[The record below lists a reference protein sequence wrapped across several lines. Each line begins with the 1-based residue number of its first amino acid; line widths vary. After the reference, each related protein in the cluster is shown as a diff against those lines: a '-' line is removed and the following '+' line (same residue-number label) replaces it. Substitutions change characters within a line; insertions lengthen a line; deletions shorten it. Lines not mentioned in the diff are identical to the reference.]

1 MNIPNE
7 KNKSILYFQKA
18 IVKVSDKYKEGYF
31 TEIYAPKEAYL
42 LYGRAL
48 RINGELHR
56 RTLLAQ
62 NPNST
67 DDNGQLKTWAREA
80 RAGAKIM
87 FILGDEKN
95 GGVRAKI
102 KLDAMGMSFE
112 GKKE

>member
-1 MNIPNE
+1 MVAKGNLP
-7 KNKSILYFQKA
+7 
-18 IVKVSDKYKEGYF
+18 KYTLF
-31 TEIYAPKEAYL
+31 
-42 LYGRAL
+42 L

-102 KLDAMGMSFE
+102 KLDA
-112 GKKE
+112 GKQLGQEEYSLWNSSKQA